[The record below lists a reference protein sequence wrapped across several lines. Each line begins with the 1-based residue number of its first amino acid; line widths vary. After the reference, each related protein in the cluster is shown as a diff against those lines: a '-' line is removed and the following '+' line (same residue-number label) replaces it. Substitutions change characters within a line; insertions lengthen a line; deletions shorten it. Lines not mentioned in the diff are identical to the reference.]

1 MSAAAARLT
10 VLSSIGEIGRE
21 AWDACANPGWASEAP
36 FGTDAAAF
44 FKALRPATDSRP
56 EDANSISQRIA
67 YNPFI
72 SHDFLRCLEESG
84 SATGRTGW
92 QGRHIVLDDATGRP
106 EAIAPCYQKTHSM
119 GEYVF
124 DHGWADAYER
134 AGGSYYPK
142 LQVAVPFTPVTG
154 RRLLTRADADA
165 PTAKATL
172 AAGLVELCRRV
183 GASSVHATFLEDDD
197 ATTLEGA
204 GFLPRVD
211 QQFQFENP
219 GYRDFQDFLDALSSG
234 KRKTIRRERRDALA
248 GGLEVEVLTG
258 SAIDEAA
265 WDAFF
270 AFYTDTGARKW
281 GRPYL
286 NRRFF
291 SLLGAAMADRV
302 LLIFARRGDKRIAG
316 ALNLIGSDA
325 LYGRYWGTLEDVPF
339 LHFEICYHQAV
350 EWAIAHRLPRVEA
363 GAQGEHKLARGYRPV
378 ITRSSH
384 WIAERGFRAAVA
396 DYLQRERDA
405 VAAEHA
411 LLDEHTPFKAD
422 QNSE

>member
-1 MSAAAARLT
+1 MTASTARLA
-10 VLSSIGEIGRE
+10 VLSSLGEIDRE
-21 AWDACANPGWASEAP
+21 AWEACANPGWAADAP
-36 FGTDAAAF
+36 FGTDVGSF
-44 FKALRPATDSRP
+44 FKTLRTTP
-56 EDANSISQRIA
+56 EAISQGVDSISERQP

-84 SATGRTGW
+84 SAIGRTGW
-92 QGRHIVLDDATGRP
+92 QGRHLVLEDAAGQP
-106 EAIAPCYQKTHSM
+106 EAIVPCYQKTHSM

-124 DHGWADAYER
+124 DHGWADAFER

-154 RRLLTRADADA
+154 RRLLARPDAGA
-165 PTAKATL
+165 NAKATL
-172 AAGLVELCRRV
+172 AAGLTELCRRI
-183 GASSVHATFLEDDD
+183 GASSVHATFLEEDD
-197 ATTLEGA
+197 AELLEGA
-204 GFLPRVD
+204 DFLPRVD

-234 KRKTIRRERRDALA
+234 KRKTIRRERRDSLA
-248 GGLEVEVLTG
+248 GGLEVEILNG
-258 SAIDEAA
+258 AAIDEAA

-302 LLIFARRGDKRIAG
+302 LLIFAKRGKRRIAG

-325 LYGRYWGTLEDVPF
+325 LYGRYWGSLEEVPF

-378 ITRSSH
+378 ITRSAH
-384 WIAERGFRAAVA
+384 WIADRGFRAAVA
-396 DYLQRERDA
+396 DYLQREREA

-422 QNSE
+422 QNAE

>member
-1 MSAAAARLT
+1 MTASTARLA
-10 VLSSIGEIGRE
+10 VLSSLSEIDRE
-21 AWDACANPGWASEAP
+21 AWEACANPGWAADAP
-36 FGTDAAAF
+36 FGTDVASF
-44 FKALRPATDSRP
+44 LKTLRGGTESQAEGIDSVSERSP
-56 EDANSISQRIA
+56 

-72 SHDFLRCLEESG
+72 SYDFLRCLEESG
-84 SATGRTGW
+84 SAIGRTGW
-92 QGRHIVLDDATGRP
+92 QGRHLVLEDAGGRP
-106 EAIAPCYQKTHSM
+106 EAIVPCYQKTHSM

-124 DHGWADAYER
+124 DHGWADAFER
-134 AGGSYYPK
+134 AGGAYYPK

-154 RRLLTRADADA
+154 RRLLTRPDAGPA
-165 PTAKATL
+165 AKETL
-172 AAGLVELCRRV
+172 AAGLTELCRRI
-183 GASSVHATFLEDDD
+183 GASSVHATFLEKDD
-197 ATTLEGA
+197 AELLEGSR
-204 GFLPRVD
+204 FLPRVD

-234 KRKTIRRERRDALA
+234 KRKTIRRERRDALV
-248 GGLEVEVLTG
+248 GGLEVEILTG

-302 LLIFARRGDKRIAG
+302 LLIFAKRGSRRIAG

-325 LYGRYWGTLEDVPF
+325 LYGRYWGTLEEVPF

-350 EWAIAHRLPRVEA
+350 EWAITHGIPRVEA

-378 ITRSSH
+378 ITRSAH
-384 WIAERGFRAAVA
+384 WIADRGFRSAVA
-396 DYLQRERDA
+396 DYLQREREA
-405 VAAEHA
+405 VVAEHA
-411 LLDEHTPFKAD
+411 LLDEHTPFKTDRNA
-422 QNSE
+422 E